1 MSNLDSINNPFTIK
15 VFFFSQMF
23 LLRKCFTI
31 TFYEK
36 KIKEYE
42 GTNPNIQARERPGI
56 FNFIILQT
64 LYIAK
69 TIYGLNDIKINELN
83 NVIIE
88 DFNVVFDEDE
98 DENDTASINAKR
110 EYDSILKHENISDEF
125 LNDYITIHN
134 ELGYE

>member
-42 GTNPNIQARERPGI
+42 GANPNIQARERPGI

-110 EYDSILKHENISDEF
+110 EYDSILKHENISDEL